1 MKQIIICK
9 SYLRTILCLL
19 TFSLLSTSLM
29 ALSAQKQYMSRGN
42 SLFKAKK
49 YADAE
54 VFYRKALEC
63 DTTNARVKYNLGN
76 ALLSQQKPKEAMQQY
91 EKAVE
96 YEKNPFFK
104 AAIYHNMGVILQSQK
119 QFGPAI
125 ECYKNSLRNYSIDD
139 RTRYNL
145 ALCMHQLKND
155 QNSQQPQNNE
165 QQQDENNK
173 NQNKDQQKQQQKQE
187 DEQQQQKD
195 NSKMSKDNADQMLK
209 AAMMQENRTQQKV
222 REAMQNQ
229 RRRNLE
235 KNW

>member
-1 MKQIIICK
+1 MKHKDIRN
-9 SYLRTILCLL
+9 SYCGSLMCVMAFLL
-19 TFSLLSTSLM
+19 FPTVAM
-29 ALSAQKQYMSRGN
+29 ALSAQKQYMMRGN
-42 SLFKAKK
+42 SLFKSKQFAE
-49 YADAE
+49 AE

-63 DTTNARVKYNLGN
+63 DTTDARVKYNLGN
-76 ALLSQQKPKEAMQQY
+76 ALLAQQKPKEAMQQY

-96 YEKNPFFK
+96 YEKNPYFK
-104 AAIYHNMGVILQSQK
+104 AAIYHNMGVILQAQK

-155 QNSQQPQNNE
+155 NSQQSQNDE
-165 QQQDENNK
+165 QKQDEDNK
-173 NQNKDQQKQQQKQE
+173 NQNKDEQKQQQKQE

-195 NSKMSKDNADQMLK
+195 NSKMSKENADQMLK
-209 AAMMQENRTQQKV
+209 AAMMQENKTQQKV
-222 REAMQNQ
+222 REAIQNQ

>member
-1 MKQIIICK
+1 MKQMSICR
-9 SYLRTILCLL
+9 SLSSTLLCVMALWL
-19 TFSLLSTSLM
+19 IPSVAM
-29 ALSAQKQYMSRGN
+29 ALSAQKQYMMRGN
-42 SLFKAKK
+42 SLFKAKQF
-49 YADAE
+49 ADAE
-54 VFYRKALEC
+54 VYYRKALEC
-63 DTTNARVKYNLGN
+63 DTTDARVKYNLGN

-104 AAIYHNMGVILQSQK
+104 AAIYHNMGVILQAQK

-125 ECYKNSLRNYSIDD
+125 ECYKNSLRNYSVDD

-155 QNSQQPQNNE
+155 QNSQQPQNDE
-165 QQQDENNK
+165 QKQDEDNK
-173 NQNKDQQKQQQKQE
+173 NQNKDEQKQQQKQE

-195 NSKMSKDNADQMLK
+195 NNKMSKENADQMLK

-222 REAMQNQ
+222 REAMQNP
-229 RRRNLE
+229 RRRNLD